1 MADHIDSELR
11 STLSRTAPTSNP
23 AARAAAMALA
33 MESFDGALKKSAGG
47 QGSKAGLRFMDVFN
61 LIGSP
66 IMKHKYLLASAA
78 VVIVAAP
85 LAFSTLGTNTF
96 SLGDS
101 GAMTVQG
108 SAPFGEATS
117 AVAKAPS
124 APETA
129 AVPGSADTKAATNQ
143 KLAAIQLAI
152 IEAMRLS
159 TGQMQGNVREQ
170 TGAAYSLAD
179 QQDTRATQLAIQ
191 DALQARYETTVTN
204 IDGTGG
210 RFTSQAVNGMKAV
223 AAEPVS
229 TFSIDVDTAS
239 YAFARRSIENG
250 YLPDPASVRVEEFV
264 NYFDYDYA
272 GARSA
277 DEPFQPSVTV
287 VPTPWNPNTKLV
299 HIGLRGY
306 EAPVTSQKPANLVFL
321 IDVSGSMQSPDRL
334 MRLQT
339 AFQMLVETLKPTDTV
354 SIVTYADGSRVV
366 LEPTAA
372 SDKERITRAINSL
385 QAGGGTNGGDGL
397 LTAYRLAE
405 ENFRK
410 DGVNRIFLGTDGD
423 FNIGATGDEDLLKLV
438 ERKRKFGVFLSV
450 LGVGMGNYNDG
461 MMQTIAQN
469 GNGVA
474 AYIDNLS
481 EARKIMHEEAAASIF
496 PIAKDVKIQVEF
508 NPQTVAKYRLI
519 GYETRALATEDF
531 NNDKVDAGEV
541 GSGHRVT
548 AIYEIVPK
556 GSPEASV
563 DDSRYAT
570 PERAATPETGNHT
583 GELAFLKIR
592 YKKPD
597 EDKSHLTTRPILDS
611 EALKTIDA
619 ASQDVKFSV
628 ATAAF
633 AQKLKQEPWVND
645 YDWKAVESLMKQGQG
660 ADPYAL
666 RGEAIR
672 LVQIAGTLAKR
683 DEAAGSQP

>member
-1 MADHIDSELR
+1 MADHIDSALR
-11 STLSRTAPTSNP
+11 STLSRTAPASNP

-33 MESFDGALKKSAGG
+33 MQSFDGAQKKSAGG

-61 LIGSP
+61 LIGNP
-66 IMKHKYLLASAA
+66 IMKYKFLLASAA
-78 VVIVAAP
+78 VVVITTP
-85 LAFSTLGTNTF
+85 LALSTLTNTY

-108 SAPFGEATS
+108 GASFGEAPS

-191 DALQARYETTVTN
+191 DALQAQYEPTVTN
-204 IDGTGG
+204 SDGTGG

-223 AAEPVS
+223 DAEPVS

-272 GARSA
+272 GPRSA

-287 VPTPWNPNTKLV
+287 VPTPWNQNTKLV

-306 EAPVTSQKPANLVFL
+306 DAPATAQKPANLVFL
-321 IDVSGSMQSPDRL
+321 IDVSGSMDAPDRL

-354 SIVTYADGSRVV
+354 SIVTYANGSRVV
-366 LEPTAA
+366 LEPTPAA
-372 SDKERITRAINSL
+372 DSGRITTALNSL
-385 QAGGGTNGGDGL
+385 QAGGGTNGADGL
-397 LTAYRLAE
+397 QTAYRLAE
-405 ENFRK
+405 AHFRK

-423 FNIGATGDEDLLKLV
+423 FNIGASVDEDLLKLV
-438 ERKRKFGVFLSV
+438 ERKRKSGVFLSV

-481 EARKIMHEEAAASIF
+481 EARKVLHEEAAASIF

-508 NPQTVAKYRLI
+508 NPATVAKYRLV

-570 PERAATPETGNHT
+570 PDRAAAPESGNHT
-583 GELAFLKIR
+583 GEIAFLKIR

-597 EDKSHLTTRPILDS
+597 EDKSHLMTRPILDGD
-611 EALKTIDA
+611 ALKTIDA

-633 AQKLKQEPWVND
+633 AQKLKQEPWVDD

-683 DEAAGSQP
+683 DEAAGSRP

>member
-1 MADHIDSELR
+1 MADHIESALR
-11 STLSRTAPTSNP
+11 SNLSRTAPTPNP

-33 MESFDGALKKSAGG
+33 MENFDGAQKKSAGG
-47 QGSKAGLRFMDVFN
+47 QGSKAGLRFMTVFN

-78 VVIVAAP
+78 IVVVAAP
-85 LAFSTLGTNTF
+85 LAFSTLTTTYG
-96 SLGDS
+96 LGDS
-101 GAMTVQG
+101 GAMTSHG
-108 SAPFGEATS
+108 SNWEASAAKPTAPLIA
-117 AVAKAPS
+117 ADAPLAS
-124 APETA
+124 
-129 AVPGSADTKAATNQ
+129 KQ
-143 KLAAIQLAI
+143 KLEAMHLAI
-152 IEAMRLS
+152 TEAMRLS
-159 TGQMQGNVREQ
+159 TGQLQGNVREQ
-170 TGAAYSLAD
+170 TP
-179 QQDTRATQLAIQ
+179 RANAVETDLREMQVAIQ
-191 DALQARYETTVTN
+191 DALQGRYDPMGR
-204 IDGTGG
+204 DGGIAGG

-239 YAFARRSIENG
+239 YSFARRSIEDG
-250 YLPDPASVRVEEFV
+250 YLPDPVSVRVEEFV

-272 GARSA
+272 GPRTA

-287 VPTPWNPNTKLV
+287 LPTPWNPNTKLL

-306 EAPVTSQKPANLVFL
+306 DAPASVRKPANLVFL

-366 LEPTAA
+366 LEPTPA
-372 SDKERITRAINSL
+372 SESQRITQAINSL

-405 ENFRK
+405 KHFQK

-423 FNIGATGDEDLLKLV
+423 FNIGASVDEDLLKIV
-438 ERKRKFGVFLSV
+438 ERKRKSGVFLSV

-461 MMQTIAQN
+461 VMQTIAQN

-481 EARKIMHEEAAASIF
+481 EARKVLHEEAASSIF

-508 NPQTVAKYRLI
+508 NPETVAKYRLI

-548 AIYEIVPK
+548 AIYEIVQK
-556 GSPEASV
+556 GSPEAPV
-563 DDSRYAT
+563 DDSRYT
-570 PERAATPETGNHT
+570 KPEEAISSPAEHA

-592 YKKPD
+592 YKKPE
-597 EDKSHLTTRPILDS
+597 EDKSHLITRPILEGD
-611 EALKTIDA
+611 ALKTVDA
-619 ASQDVKFSV
+619 ASPDVKFSI
-628 ATAAF
+628 AAAAF
-633 AQKLKQEPWVND
+633 AQKLKQEPWVSD
-645 YDWKAVESLMKQGQG
+645 YDWKEVESLMKQGQG
-660 ADPYAL
+660 ADPYSL

>member
-1 MADHIDSELR
+1 MADHIDDELS
-11 STLSRTAPTSNP
+11 STLSTTAPASNP
-23 AARAAAMALA
+23 VAKAAAMALA
-33 MESFDGALKKSAGG
+33 MQSFDGANKKSAGG

-66 IMKHKYLLASAA
+66 FMKHKYLLASVA
-78 VVIVAAP
+78 VVVVAAP
-85 LAFSTLGTNTF
+85 LAFSTLSVNTY
-96 SLGDS
+96 SLGDP
-101 GAMTVQG
+101 GAMKVQG
-108 SAPFGEATS
+108 GTSFGEAPS
-117 AVAKAPS
+117 AVAKAPIPPKAATAPDLAGSS
-124 APETA
+124 APT
-129 AVPGSADTKAATNQ
+129 TNQ
-143 KLAAIQLAI
+143 KLAAMQLAI

-170 TGAAYSLAD
+170 TGRANTMEV
-179 QQDTRATQLAIQ
+179 DTRAVQLAIQ
-191 DALQARYETTVTN
+191 DSLQARYEPSAR
-204 IDGTGG
+204 DGDTQGG

-223 AAEPVS
+223 ASEPVS

-239 YAFARRSIENG
+239 YAFARRSIEDG

-272 GARSA
+272 VSRSA

-287 VPTPWNPNTKLV
+287 VQTPWNPNTKLV

-306 EAPVTSQKPANLVFL
+306 EVPSTTQKPANLVFL
-321 IDVSGSMQSPDRL
+321 IDVSGSMQEPDRL

-366 LEPTAA
+366 LEPTPV
-372 SDKERITRAINSL
+372 SEGERITKAINSL
-385 QAGGGTNGGDGL
+385 RAGGGTNGGDGL
-397 LTAYRLAE
+397 QTAYRLAE

-423 FNIGATGDEDLLKLV
+423 FNIGATGDDDLLKFV
-438 ERKRKFGVFLSV
+438 EKKRKSGVFLSV

-461 MMQTIAQN
+461 MMQTLAQN

-481 EARKIMHEEAAASIF
+481 EARKVLHEEAAASIF

-508 NPQTVAKYRLI
+508 NPKTVAKYRLV
-519 GYETRALATEDF
+519 GYETRALAAEDF

-556 GSPEASV
+556 GSAEASV
-563 DDSRYAT
+563 DDSRYTKQEQNASPT
-570 PERAATPETGNHT
+570 TGDHA

-597 EDKSHLTTRPILDS
+597 EERSRLISRPILDS
-611 EALKTIDA
+611 DMQTIDA
-619 ASQDVKFSV
+619 ASQDVKFSIG
-628 ATAAF
+628 AAAF
-633 AQKLKQEPWVND
+633 AQKLKHEPWVDD
-645 YDWKAVESLMKQGQG
+645 YGWKAIESLMKQGQG
-660 ADPYAL
+660 SDTYAL

-672 LVQIAGTLAKR
+672 LVQIAETLAKR
-683 DEAAGSQP
+683 DDTPELPR

>member
-1 MADHIDSELR
+1 MDDQFDSALR
-11 STLSRTAPTSNP
+11 NTLGNSGPRSNP
-23 AARAAAMALA
+23 SAKSAAMALA
-33 MESFDGALKKSAGG
+33 MESFDDAQKKSAGG
-47 QGSKAGLRFMDVFN
+47 QGSKASLRFIDVFN

-66 IMKHKYLLASAA
+66 IMKYKYLLASVA
-78 VVIVAAP
+78 VVVVAAP
-85 LAFSTLGTNTF
+85 LAFSTFTTTY

-101 GAMTVQG
+101 GALTSQG
-108 SAPFGEATS
+108 SDWEAS
-117 AVAKAPS
+117 ATPKPATPLI
-124 APETA
+124 A
-129 AVPGSADTKAATNQ
+129 ADAQRASKQRLEAM
-143 KLAAIQLAI
+143 QLAI
-152 IEAMRLS
+152 TEAMRLS

-170 TGAAYSLAD
+170 TPRANDVEVDAL
-179 QQDTRATQLAIQ
+179 ATQLAIQ
-191 DALQARYETTVTN
+191 DTLQGRYEPTGR
-204 IDGTGG
+204 DGDMPGG

-239 YAFARRSIENG
+239 YSFARRSIEDG

-272 GARSA
+272 GPRTA

-287 VPTPWNPNTKLV
+287 LPTPWNPNTKLL

-306 EAPVTSQKPANLVFL
+306 DAPATDRKPANLVFL

-366 LEPTAA
+366 LEPTPA
-372 SDKERITRAINSL
+372 SESQRITHAINSL

-405 ENFRK
+405 EHFLK

-423 FNIGATGDEDLLKLV
+423 FNIGASGDEDLLKIV
-438 ERKRKFGVFLSV
+438 ERKRKSGVFLSV
-450 LGVGMGNYNDG
+450 LGVGTGNYNDG

-481 EARKIMHEEAAASIF
+481 EARKVLQEEAAASIF

-508 NPQTVAKYRLI
+508 NPETVAKYRLI

-548 AIYEIVPK
+548 AIYEIVPQ

-563 DDSRYAT
+563 DDSRYT
-570 PERAATPETGNHT
+570 KPEEAASPAAEHA

-592 YKKPD
+592 YKKPE
-597 EDKSHLTTRPILDS
+597 EDKSHLITSPILDGD
-611 EALKTIDA
+611 ALKTIDA
-619 ASQDVKFSV
+619 ASPDVKFSI
-628 ATAAF
+628 AAAAF
-633 AQKLKQEPWVND
+633 AQKLKQEPWVSD
-645 YDWKAVESLMKQGQG
+645 YDWKEVESLMKQGQG

-683 DEAAGSQP
+683 DEAPGSRP

>member
-1 MADHIDSELR
+1 MADHIDDELLN
-11 STLSRTAPTSNP
+11 TLSGSAPASNP
-23 AARAAAMALA
+23 VAKAAAMAVA
-33 MESFDGALKKSAGG
+33 MQSFDDARTNKSAGG
-47 QGSKAGLRFMDVFN
+47 QGWKAGLRFMTVFN

-78 VVIVAAP
+78 IVVVAAP
-85 LAFSTLGTNTF
+85 LAFSTLTTTYG
-96 SLGDS
+96 LGDS
-101 GAMTVQG
+101 GAMTTQG
-108 SAPFGEATS
+108 GASFAEAPPS
-117 AVAKAPS
+117 VAKSPMLS
-124 APETA
+124 KPPTA
-129 AVPGSADTKAATNQ
+129 VELVGPAEQTANQ
-143 KLAAIQLAI
+143 KLAAMQLAI

-159 TGQMQGNVREQ
+159 TGQMNGNVREQ
-170 TGAAYSLAD
+170 SAAANAVEVY
-179 QQDTRATQLAIQ
+179 TRTTQPAIQ
-191 DALQARYETTVTN
+191 DALQARYEPTGSDRD
-204 IDGTGG
+204 IPGG

-223 AAEPVS
+223 AVEPVS

-239 YAFARRSIENG
+239 YSFARRSIEDG

-272 GARSA
+272 GPRTA

-287 VPTPWNPNTKLV
+287 LPTPWNPNTKLL

-306 EAPVTSQKPANLVFL
+306 DAPATDRKPANLVFL

-366 LEPTAA
+366 LEPTPA
-372 SDKERITRAINSL
+372 SEGQRITQAINSL

-405 ENFRK
+405 EHFLK

-423 FNIGATGDEDLLKLV
+423 FNIGASGDEDLLKIV
-438 ERKRKFGVFLSV
+438 ERKRKSGVFLSV

-481 EARKIMHEEAAASIF
+481 EARKVLHEEAAASIF

-508 NPQTVAKYRLI
+508 NPETVAKYRLI

-531 NNDKVDAGEV
+531 NNDRVDAGEV

-563 DDSRYAT
+563 DDSRYT
-570 PERAATPETGNHT
+570 KPEEAASPAAEHA

-592 YKKPD
+592 YKKPE
-597 EDKSHLTTRPILDS
+597 EDKSHLITRPILDGDT
-611 EALKTIDA
+611 LKTIDA
-619 ASQDVKFSV
+619 ASPDVKFSI
-628 ATAAF
+628 AAAAF
-633 AQKLKQEPWVND
+633 AQKLKQEPWVSD
-645 YDWKAVESLMKQGQG
+645 YDWKEVESLMKQGQG

-683 DEAAGSQP
+683 DEAAGSRP

>member
-11 STLSRTAPTSNP
+11 STLSRTAPASNP
-23 AARAAAMALA
+23 VARAAAMALA
-33 MESFDGALKKSAGG
+33 MESFDGAQKKSAGG
-47 QGSKAGLRFMDVFN
+47 QGSKAALRFMDVFN

-66 IMKHKYLLASAA
+66 IMKHKYLLASVAM
-78 VVIVAAP
+78 VIVAAP
-85 LAFSTLGTNTF
+85 LAFSTLTTTY
-96 SLGDS
+96 SLGDPGS
-101 GAMTVQG
+101 LTLQGGASFEET
-108 SAPFGEATS
+108 PS
-117 AVAKAPS
+117 AVAKAPA
-124 APETA
+124 APKPA
-129 AVPGSADTKAATNQ
+129 AVPRSADAKTATNE
-143 KLAAIQLAI
+143 KLAAMQLAI
-152 IEAMRLS
+152 TEAMRLS

-179 QQDTRATQLAIQ
+179 QQDTRAVQLAIQ
-191 DALQARYETTVTN
+191 DAMQARYEPTAPTSAA
-204 IDGTGG
+204 TGG
-210 RFTSQAVNGMKAV
+210 RFTSQAVNGMKSV
-223 AAEPVS
+223 ASEPVS

-306 EAPVTSQKPANLVFL
+306 EAPVTAQKPANLVFL

-339 AFQMLVETLKPTDTV
+339 AFQMLVETLKPTDTM

-366 LEPTAA
+366 LEPTPA
-372 SDKERITRAINSL
+372 SDKERITRAINGL
-385 QAGGGTNGGDGL
+385 RAGGGTNGGDGL
-397 LTAYRLAE
+397 MTAYRLAE

-438 ERKRKFGVFLSV
+438 ERKRKSGVFLSV

-481 EARKIMHEEAAASIF
+481 EARKVMHEEAAASIF
-496 PIAKDVKIQVEF
+496 PIAKDVKVQVEF

-548 AIYEIVPK
+548 AIYEIVEK

-563 DDSRYAT
+563 DDSRYSK
-570 PERAATPETGNHT
+570 PDEAAAPDSGGHN

-592 YKKPD
+592 YKKPE
-597 EDKSHLTTRPILDS
+597 EDKSRLITRPILDS
-611 EALKTIDA
+611 EALQSIEA
-619 ASQDVKFSV
+619 ASQDVKFSIG
-628 ATAAF
+628 AAAF
-633 AQKLKQEPWVND
+633 AQKLKHEPWVED
-645 YDWKAVESLMKQGQG
+645 YDWKAVEGLMQQGKG

-672 LVQIAGTLAKR
+672 LAQIAGTLAKR
-683 DEAAGSQP
+683 DDAPDLPR